1 MNKYLKKLM
10 ITFKQFLDLLEANKK
25 REEALTQAYLAG
37 ARQAPAKVVN
47 YGDTAPNSPERAA
60 QIKQLMGDQGGGAVE
75 KEQKARIKQA
85 RKTAKRII
93 KGK

>member
-1 MNKYLKKLM
+1 M

-25 REEALTQAYLAG
+25 REETLTQAYLAG
-37 ARQAPAKVVN
+37 ARQAPPQVVN

-85 RKTAKRII
+85 RKAAKRII

>member
-10 ITFKQFLDLLEANKK
+10 ITFKQFLNLLEANKK
-25 REEALTQAYLAG
+25 KEEALTQAYLAG
-37 ARQAPAKVVN
+37 ARQAPPKVVN
-47 YGDTAPNSPERAA
+47 YGDSAPNSPERAE
-60 QIKQLMGDQGGGAVE
+60 QIKQLMRDQGGGAVE

-85 RKTAKRII
+85 RKAAKRII

>member
-10 ITFKQFLDLLEANKK
+10 ITFKQFLNLLEGNKK
-25 REEALTQAYLAG
+25 AEKALTQAYLAG
-37 ARQAPAKVVN
+37 AQQAPAKVVN

-60 QIKQLMGDQGGGAVE
+60 QIKQLMKDQGGGAVTNA
-75 KEQKARIKQA
+75 QNQRLKQA

-93 KGK
+93 KGR

>member
-25 REEALTQAYLAG
+25 REKALTQAYLAG

-47 YGDTAPNSPERAA
+47 YGDTAPNSPERKA
-60 QIKQLMGDQGGGAVE
+60 QIQKLMGDQGGGAV
-75 KEQKARIKQA
+75 KDEQKARIKQA
-85 RKTAKRII
+85 RKAAKRII
-93 KGK
+93 KGE